1 MDIDLDTDH
10 EALEDDVYAEG
21 DYDDDTEADLPLLLR
36 QLHADRRP
44 LPAPR
49 PAYVPPSRPADVRSI
64 IRAAQADAR
73 TELRPRTTASDLRR
87 TLAAVQQDLR
97 GSADRTVVA
106 DVRQG
111 QLARRFDDQS
121 RRIDELIRI
130 DQRRTQDSQRAAL
143 LTAAAAT
150 IPLFFL

>member
-1 MDIDLDTDH
+1 MDIDLDTDY
-10 EALEDDVYAEG
+10 EGLEDDVYADG
-21 DYDDDTEADLPLLLR
+21 DHDDDTEAELPLLLR

-49 PAYVPPSRPADVRSI
+49 PAYVAPSRPATDVRSI

-73 TELRPRTTASDLRR
+73 TELRPRVTASDLRR
-87 TLAAVQQDLR
+87 TL
-97 GSADRTVVA
+97 TA

-130 DQRRTQDSQRAAL
+130 DQRRIQDSQRAAL

-150 IPLFFL
+150 LPLFLL